1 MQQVPAIRQ
10 RPSWVWA
17 AILIA
22 TAATALGLAACGSG
36 DATAKQSAPARGTGK
51 AVVKQ
56 AQNEELGKTVLTNGR
71 GLTLYSL
78 SVEKNGKF
86 ICADP
91 ACLSVWHPLLVPA
104 GVKPTGPVPL
114 GTVRRPKGGGIQV
127 TYRGR
132 PLYHFAEDV
141 KPGEANG
148 EGFKD
153 VGTWHAASGSAVPPP
168 ESPPSSYSGGY

>member
-1 MQQVPAIRQ
+1 MERISSIKQPRLWIRA
-10 RPSWVWA
+10 VILA
-17 AILIA
+17 A
-22 TAATALGLAACGSG
+22 AATTALCLAACGSS
-36 DATAKQSAPARGTGK
+36 DATAKQSARAQGASK

-56 AQNEELGKTVLTNGR
+56 AQNEVLGKTVLTNNK

-78 SVEKNGKF
+78 SVEKNGRF
-86 ICADP
+86 VCADP
-91 ACLSVWHPLLVPA
+91 GCLSLWHPLLVPA
-104 GVKPTGPVPL
+104 GRKPTGPVPL

-132 PLYHFAEDV
+132 PLYHFVEDA

-153 VGTWHAASGSAVPPP
+153 VGTWHAASPSAKPAPEPPAGEYP
-168 ESPPSSYSGGY
+168 GGY